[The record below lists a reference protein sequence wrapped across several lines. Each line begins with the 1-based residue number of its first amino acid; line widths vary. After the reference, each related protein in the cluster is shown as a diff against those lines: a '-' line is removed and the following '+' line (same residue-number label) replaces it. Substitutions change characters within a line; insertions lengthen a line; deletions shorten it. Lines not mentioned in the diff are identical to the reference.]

1 MGAASMEEEDRA
13 KSRHFLLLASN
24 PGSSP
29 SRVLACA
36 IAGRIYEA
44 FRAVPEPAKQDREG
58 CLRFGEDEG
67 AIFCE

>member
-1 MGAASMEEEDRA
+1 MEEEDRA
-13 KSRHFLLLASN
+13 SSRYFLLLALS
-24 PGSSP
+24 PGTSL

-36 IAGRIYEA
+36 IASRIGEA

>member
-1 MGAASMEEEDRA
+1 MEEEDRA
-13 KSRHFLLLASN
+13 KSRYFLLLAS
-24 PGSSP
+24 SS
-29 SRVLACA
+29 STSLCRVLACA
-36 IAGRIYEA
+36 IANRIHEA